1 MVEVEGMQADEA
13 PGDEGVDA
21 TVVEGGEEEEDGD
34 DIEEVVAEEL
44 PELKFCK

>member
-13 PGDEGVDA
+13 PGDEGEDEAGV
-21 TVVEGGEEEEDGD
+21 EEDGD